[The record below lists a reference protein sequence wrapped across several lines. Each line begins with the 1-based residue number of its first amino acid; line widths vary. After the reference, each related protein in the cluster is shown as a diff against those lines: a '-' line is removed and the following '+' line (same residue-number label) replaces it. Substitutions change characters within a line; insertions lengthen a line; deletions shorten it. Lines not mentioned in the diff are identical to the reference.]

1 MALSRRLA
9 LAFAAAS
16 LFVLADAAHAQG
28 AVVNRN
34 VNMRAGPDRV
44 FPLVAWLPAGTRV
57 RVFGCTSNWRW
68 CDVARGRDRGWVHS
82 AYLSNVS
89 RRGTPVISFSIGPYW
104 DLHYR
109 GRPWFGS
116 RPQWDGWGT
125 PSFRPPPP
133 PPPRPPRPGR
143 PPPPRPR

>member
-1 MALSRRLA
+1 MVRALRLTLLLGLLAVLPGLA
-9 LAFAAAS
+9 L
-16 LFVLADAAHAQG
+16 AQG

-68 CDVARGRDRGWVHS
+68 CDVASGRNRGWVHS
-82 AYLSNVS
+82 AYLSDVS
-89 RRGTPVISFSIGPYW
+89 RRTTPVVIFAPGPYW
-104 DLHYR
+104 DMHYR
-109 GRPWFGS
+109 GRPWYGS
-116 RPQWDGWGT
+116 RSQWDAWGT

-133 PPPRPPRPGR
+133 PPRWR
-143 PPPPRPR
+143 